1 MSSEVSFL
9 CGAGR
14 YDRAARRG
22 RLAAND
28 PVTRGAAR
36 VGVPPP
42 LGAGRGG
49 TVCAPLADRLR
60 RPEGGT
66 RRRARAR
73 SQDLQARAHGP
84 GVTYVVKLFLP
95 WILASFDRAVVL
107 DYDLWPRGPG
117 ALAGLVA
124 QFDRFLDGEYVA
136 LAPDIAAPVLYPRAP
151 LGANGGVQLMRLAE
165 MRAGVWGSM
174 LANHT
179 ARVGYLGDQTVYA
192 HLSVAHPGRL
202 RRLSC
207 RWNRQLNAHFH
218 LPTAAYECAD
228 GCAIV
233 HGNQPQRRR
242 RARPR
247 ACRRIVRSDRR
258 GAAEAASSRRW
269 RTATRTRRAP
279 RTSGKRCMSETS
291 LCSLISLFFLWTGR
305 RRHAV
310 RAPTRSNSC
319 IFAMRSG

>member
-1 MSSEVSFL
+1 MTEQRDAVVWLRTTPSREAPPAWASL
-9 CGAGR
+9 HR
-14 YDRAARRG
+14 W
-22 RLAAND
+22 
-28 PVTRGAAR
+28 AR
-36 VGVPPP
+36 VVVGPCARPSP
-42 LGAGRGG
+42 
-49 TVCAPLADRLR
+49 TVCVDPKAALDAA
-60 RPEGGT
+60 
-66 RRRARAR
+66 RARALR
-73 SQDLQARAHGP
+73 DLQARAHGP

-233 HGNQPQRRR
+233 HGNQPQYKAALG
-242 RARPR
+242 RALVAGSFGP
-247 ACRRIVRSDRR
+247 I
-258 GAAEAASSRRW
+258 GEALPKRLLAPL
-269 RTATRTRRAP
+269 ADCDEDPAAP
-279 RTSGKRCMSETS
+279 R
-291 LCSLISLFFLWTGR
+291 GR
-305 RRHAV
+305 VANDV
-310 RAPTRSNSC
+310 
-319 IFAMRSG
+319 